1 MKISPSP
8 RRWLA
13 HGAALVTA
21 LTLAACGGGG
31 GGSTTPPPPDTT
43 PASINLSV
51 SGAVTLTSG
60 NTITVTAT
68 VLNRSGTPVQGAQVT
83 WSSSNTQV
91 ATVENGLITGVLVGT
106 TSVTASVGSVTSAPL
121 SVTTT
126 PGTPSR
132 LALRTQPAGA
142 AVGAPLGTQPV
153 VEVRDAAGNVVTAS
167 AAAVTVAIASGGGA
181 LAGTTTVNA
190 AGGVAT
196 FTDLSL
202 TGTVGARTLAFAS
215 TGLTAVSSGAFN
227 LAAGAPASMVITRQP
242 VGGAV
247 GATLLT
253 QPVIELRDV
262 SNNVSTGSTAQVTA
276 GLTGFTGTVNGTV
289 SVAAV
294 AGVATFTNL
303 AVNGQPGPYTLA
315 FSSPG
320 VPGVTGNPMFLPAI
334 IFGFANQK
342 VQFLDA
348 GASATVGL
356 SSGGAPNYT
365 SRAPSRVSIDNSG
378 RFSGHAE
385 GQAWL
390 VATNTLG
397 QDSVLA
403 VVTRSAGGPVLRT
416 SLPTYV
422 LAPGDTTIIDVILDP
437 RTTPV
442 GALTALVVLNT
453 QDFSPTYSIASLN
466 VAGAQVSA
474 NATNP
479 NVFRF
484 SVVATTPITTPVSIA
499 RLALVSG
506 PANAQLRLTVDA
518 IDITGPDG
526 ADLLARVT
534 STIYPLVFR

>member
-1 MKISPSP
+1 MLISPSP
-8 RRWLA
+8 RRWLVR
-13 HGAALVTA
+13 GAALLMT
-21 LTLAACGGGG
+21 AACGGGG

-43 PASINLSV
+43 PATINLSA
-51 SGAVTLTSG
+51 SGTVTLTSG

-68 VLNRSGTPVQGAQVT
+68 VLTRSGTPVQGATVT
-83 WSSSNTQV
+83 WSSSNAQV
-91 ATVENGLITGVLVGT
+91 ASVENGLITGLLVGT

-126 PGTPSR
+126 PGTPTR

-142 AVGAPLGTQPV
+142 AVGAPFATQPI
-153 VEVRDAAGNVVTAS
+153 VEVRDAAGNVVTSS
-167 AAAVTVAIASGGGA
+167 AAAVTVALGTGGGA

-190 AGGVAT
+190 AAGVAT

-202 TGTVGARTLAFAS
+202 TGTVGARTLAFTS
-215 TGLTAVSSGAFN
+215 TGLTAVNSGSFA
-227 LAAGAPASMVITRQP
+227 LAAGAPARLVITRQP

-247 GATLLT
+247 GAALLT
-253 QPVIELRDV
+253 QPILELRDV

-289 SVAAV
+289 AVAAV

-303 AVNGQPGPYTLA
+303 AVNGQPGTYALA

-320 VPGVTGNPMFLPAI
+320 VPGVAGNPMQLPAI
-334 IFGFANQK
+334 IFGFSNQK

-348 GASATVGL
+348 GGSTTVGL
-356 SSGGAPNYT
+356 SSGGGPNFA
-365 SRAPSRVSIDNSG
+365 SRAPSRVTIDNNG
-378 RFSGHAE
+378 RFSAVAE

-397 QDSVLA
+397 QDSLLA

-416 SLPTYV
+416 SLPSYV
-422 LAPGDTTIIDVILDP
+422 LGVGDTTVIDVVLDP
-437 RTTPV
+437 RNAPV

-453 QDFSPTYSIASLN
+453 QDFSPVYSIAPLN
-466 VAGAQVSA
+466 VAGAQVTA

-484 SVVATTPITTPVSIA
+484 SVVATTPITTPVAIA

-526 ADLLARVT
+526 ADLFARVT